1 MMKELFLKD
10 RFGIT
15 GKVRVIVTDS
25 KTGEVKRVG
34 EWSNNLVMNT
44 TGRGIQMLME
54 RLSGSTT
61 YTGIINYGGIG
72 TSATA
77 PATSDTQLTAETA
90 RTTTATATISANVL
104 TCKFFF
110 ADANL
115 ANGTYREFGTF
126 VDGTS
131 SANSGRLFNHAL
143 FGTAHTKATG
153 EDTTVQV
160 DFTFS

>member
-1 MMKELFLKD
+1 MKELLAKED
-10 RFGIT
+10 MKVAGR
-15 GKVRVIVTDS
+15 VRVIVTDS
-25 KTGEVKRVG
+25 KTGEVKRTG
-34 EWSNNLVMNT
+34 KWSKNTVMNT

-54 RLSGSTT
+54 RLGGSTT
-61 YTGIINYGGIG
+61 YTGIINYGAIG

-77 PATSDTQLTAETA
+77 PANTDTQITAETA
-90 RTTTATATISANVL
+90 RTTVATATISGDVL
-104 TCKFFF
+104 TVKFFF

-126 VDGTS
+126 VDGTA

-153 EDTTVQV
+153 EDSTIQC

>member
-1 MMKELFLKD
+1 MNQALLEKEIKVS
-10 RFGIT
+10 

-25 KTGEVKRVG
+25 KTGAVKRIID
-34 EWSNNLVMNT
+34 WKDNTVMNT

-77 PATSDTQLTAETA
+77 PANTDTQLTAETT
-90 RTTTATATISANVL
+90 RTTVATATISGSIL

-110 ADANL
+110 SDANL
-115 ANGTYREFGTF
+115 TNGTYREFGMF
-126 VDGTS
+126 VDGTVT
-131 SANSGRLFNHAL
+131 ANSGRLFNHAL

-160 DFTFS
+160 DVTFS

>member
-1 MMKELFLKD
+1 MNEVTQNENVKING
-10 RFGIT
+10 R
-15 GKVRVIVTDS
+15 VRVIVTDS

-34 EWSNNLVMNT
+34 EWSKNLITNT
-44 TGRGIQMLME
+44 TGRGLQMLME

-61 YTGIINYGGIG
+61 YTGIINYGAIG

-77 PATSDTQLTAETA
+77 PATSDTQLTAEVA
-90 RTTTATATISANVL
+90 RTTVATATISGNVL

-126 VDGTS
+126 VDGTA

-143 FGTAHTKATG
+143 FGTPHTKATG

-160 DFTFS
+160 DFTLS

>member
-1 MMKELFLKD
+1 MQEVLSKENLT
-10 RFGIT
+10 IS

-25 KTGEVKRVG
+25 KTGEVKRIG
-34 EWSNNLVMNT
+34 EWSKNLVMNS
-44 TGRGIQMLME
+44 TGRGLQMLME

-72 TSATA
+72 SSATA
-77 PATSDTQLTAETA
+77 PTTSDTQLTAEVA
-90 RTTTATATISANVL
+90 RTVTSTATISGNVL
-104 TCKFFF
+104 TTKFFF
-110 ADANL
+110 SDANL
-115 ANGTYREFGTF
+115 TNGTYREFGTF
-126 VDGTS
+126 VDGTA
-131 SANSGRLFNHAL
+131 SANTGQLFNHAL

>member
-1 MMKELFLKD
+1 MIGSFNEKIAL
-10 RFGIT
+10 T

-25 KTGEVKRVG
+25 KTGEVKRVS
-34 EWSNNLVMNT
+34 EWSKNLIMNS

-72 TSATA
+72 SSATA
-77 PATSDTQLTAETA
+77 PAITDTQLTAEVA
-90 RTTTATATISANVL
+90 RATTATATLSGNIL

-115 ANGTYREFGTF
+115 ANGTYREFGMF
-126 VDGTS
+126 VDGTA
-131 SANSGRLFNHAL
+131 SANSGRLFNHSL

-160 DFTFS
+160 DVTFS

>member
-1 MMKELFLKD
+1 MSHIILPNEDIKL
-10 RFGIT
+10 R

-25 KTGEVKRVG
+25 KTGKIKRVG
-34 EWSNNLVMNT
+34 AWSDNTIMNS
-44 TGRGIQMLME
+44 TGRGLQMLME

-77 PATSDTQLTAETA
+77 PATSDTQLTAEVA
-90 RTTTATATISANVL
+90 RTIIATGTLSGNVL

-115 ANGTYREFGTF
+115 TNGTYREFGTF
-126 VDGTS
+126 IDGT
-131 SANSGRLFNHAL
+131 ATLNSGRIFNHAL
-143 FGTAHTKATG
+143 FGTAHTKSTG

-160 DFTFS
+160 DITFS